1 MNMQLQL
8 ACSQYAWVSAH
19 LLSSNYMHVFMQG
32 HTYIHMHAM
41 QLIDDHDALAMYV
54 YTCSWCMTC
63 QHSMCC
69 TEQES
74 PPNSFYTITNL
85 KEEQYYNIHSYIHE
99 LTKCYNSNSS
109 T

>member
-1 MNMQLQL
+1 MHG
-8 ACSQYAWVSAH
+8 SVRTFSAVIIC
-19 LLSSNYMHVFMQG
+19 MHVFMQG